1 MDNREKKAIED
12 AGFHVTTVREFL
24 DLTDA
29 ENELVELRVAISLA
43 VREAESAGVTQS
55 QLAERVE
62 SSQPRIA
69 RIEAAG
75 PGVSLDL
82 MFRSYFALG
91 GKFAPPSSRPAVA
104 GGTVDDGLQRGQ
116 GEEDGRHRSVSLLAH
131 HPTGSSSS
139 SSPTAS
145 GRRLS
150 FRLASFDGLKS
161 PAVL

>member
-1 MDNREKKAIED
+1 MDKHTRKAIED

-29 ENELVELRVAISLA
+29 ENELVELRVAISRA
-43 VREAESAGVTQS
+43 VRARRESTGVTQS

-69 RIEAAG
+69 KIEAAA

-91 GKFAPPSSRPAVA
+91 GNVR
-104 GGTVDDGLQRGQ
+104 
-116 GEEDGRHRSVSLLAH
+116 
-131 HPTGSSSS
+131 
-139 SSPTAS
+139 
-145 GRRLS
+145 
-150 FRLASFDGLKS
+150 
-161 PAVL
+161 